1 MAKHRKARAKS
12 SRIGATSAKPTDAE
26 QLRNDTGSTSPASS
40 VPTSRAPSPPVGDEP
55 DEVEEVV
62 VVVKTQPFRFFD
74 LPSELRLRIYEEALY
89 ISARRVYELYH
100 GKKGV
105 ALAAG
110 LDDKPAPPLDLG
122 MAHLTFMGISS
133 QLLTLA
139 CTEPNINWYLVRPRL
154 QAFLVSQRMYDEAYR
169 VFYSQPVRIYP
180 NHGRFFNTKK
190 PLLARLAPKY
200 RAIIHTLDLRLGQ
213 GWSKPPR
220 CQNTNES
227 LGLRDCINV
236 RTLKVFV
243 EVDPSEPHFE
253 GFRGK
258 NSTKDTYKWFCVD
271 LLNGILQQVPS
282 LHTVEVDIVEGMKGD
297 APVAV
302 ALCRAATN
310 AGKVLAK
317 GPTLRATE
325 RKTEEAAQ
333 ATLRQ
338 LLSDLSMDE
347 TPKMVEVEA

>member
-1 MAKHRKARAKS
+1 MAKHRKAKAES
-12 SRIGATSAKPTDAE
+12 SGTGKTSAKPTIAE
-26 QLRNDTGSTSPASS
+26 HLKTDTAGTSPASS
-40 VPTSRAPSPPVGDEP
+40 VPTSRAPSPPVGDEN
-55 DEVEEVV
+55 DEAEES
-62 VVVKTQPFRFFD
+62 VVVKRQPFRFFD

-89 ISARRVYELYH
+89 ISARHVHELYH
-100 GKKGV
+100 SKKAA
-105 ALAAG
+105 ALVVG
-110 LDDKPAPPLDLG
+110 LDDKPAPPLDL
-122 MAHLTFMGISS
+122 
-133 QLLTLA
+133 
-139 CTEPNINWYLVRPRL
+139 EPNINWYLVRPRL
-154 QAFLVSQRMYDEAYR
+154 QALLVNHRMYDEAYR

-180 NHGRFFNTKK
+180 SHGRFFNTKK
-190 PLLARLAPKY
+190 PLLARLPPKY
-200 RAIIHTLDLRLGQ
+200 REIIHTLDLRLGQ

-220 CQNTNES
+220 CQNTDDS
-227 LGLRDCINV
+227 LGLRDCLNV

-271 LLNGILQQVPS
+271 LFEGIMRQAPS
-282 LHTVEVDIVEGMKGD
+282 LQTVEVDIVEGMKGD

-310 AGKVLAK
+310 AGKILAK

-338 LLSDLSMDE
+338 LLSDLSVDE
-347 TPKMVEVEA
+347 ALKMVEVEG

>member
-1 MAKHRKARAKS
+1 MAKHRKAKVERS
-12 SRIGATSAKPTDAE
+12 GTSTTSAKPTDAE
-26 QLRNDTGSTSPASS
+26 RLKPDTAGTSPASS
-40 VPTSRAPSPPVGDEP
+40 VPTSRAPSPPVGDG
-55 DEVEEVV
+55 DDDLEEVV
-62 VVVKTQPFRFFD
+62 VVKRQPFRFFD

-89 ISARRVYELYH
+89 ISARHVHELYH
-100 GKKGV
+100 GKKAA
-105 ALAAG
+105 ALAVG
-110 LDDKPAPPLDLG
+110 LDDKPAPPLDL
-122 MAHLTFMGISS
+122 
-133 QLLTLA
+133 
-139 CTEPNINWYLVRPRL
+139 EPNINWYLVRPRL
-154 QAFLVSQRMYDEAYR
+154 QAFLVGKQMYDEAFR
-169 VFYSQPVRIYP
+169 VFFSQPVRIYP

-190 PLLARLAPKY
+190 PLLARLPAKY

-220 CQNTNES
+220 CQNTDES

-258 NSTKDTYKWFCVD
+258 NSTKDTYKWFCLD
-271 LLNGILQQVPS
+271 LLQGIMRQVPS
-282 LHTVEVDIVEGMKGD
+282 LRTVEVDIVEGMKGD

-317 GPTLRATE
+317 GPTLRATQ
-325 RKTEEAAQ
+325 RKIEEAAQ

-338 LLSDLSMDE
+338 LLSDISLDE

>member
-1 MAKHRKARAKS
+1 MAKHRKAKAKS

-26 QLRNDTGSTSPASS
+26 HLKNDTGSTSPASS
-40 VPTSRAPSPPVGDEP
+40 VPTSRAPSPSVGDEH
-55 DEVEEVV
+55 DEVEEVM
-62 VVVKTQPFRFFD
+62 VVVKRKPFRFFD
-74 LPSELRLRIYEEALY
+74 LPSELRLRIYEEALC

-110 LDDKPAPPLDLG
+110 LDDKPAPPLDL
-122 MAHLTFMGISS
+122 
-133 QLLTLA
+133 
-139 CTEPNINWYLVRPRL
+139 EPNINWYLVRPRL